1 MFVPPIV
8 IYIVAA
14 SFLTGILLPLVL
26 GAWGQRGRPGVML
39 GVFGGSLLSVP
50 TGLLSGSI
58 LWSLLEETS
67 LMPEVVA
74 MVVGPLVGCFVGT
87 FVLTLIMREAA
98 VWIAANRKHS
108 RDVPNNH
115 PTSTAGQSN

>member
-26 GAWGQRGRPGVML
+26 GAWGQRGRSGAML

-50 TGLLSGSI
+50 AGLLSGSI

-67 LMPEVVA
+67 SMPEVVA
-74 MVVGPLVGCFVGT
+74 MFVGPLLGCFVGT
-87 FVLTLIMREAA
+87 FVVTLIVRESA
-98 VWIAANRKHS
+98 VWIAANREQS
-108 RDVPNNH
+108 RVVPGHH
-115 PTSTAGQSN
+115 PTRTVGQSN